1 MGSLCSQLL
10 VADAIILIMKAKIEN
25 QMLRVRP
32 AKLSDLNAITEIYNE
47 AILTTNATFDTDP
60 KTVAEQKVWF
70 TAHDARHP
78 IMVIERDKIVVGWA
92 SLSEWSGR
100 CAYADT
106 AEISIYIKP
115 KFRNQGIGR
124 KLMSAVMREGERIG
138 LHTVIARITE
148 GNQHSLHLHEK
159 AGFENIGV
167 MREVGRKF
175 GKLLDVRLMQRIYPP
190 KKKAND

>member
-1 MGSLCSQLL
+1 
-10 VADAIILIMKAKIEN
+10 MKANIDN
-25 QMLRVRP
+25 QMLRIRP

-47 AILTTNATFDTDP
+47 AILTTNATFDNEP
-60 KTVAEQKVWF
+60 KTLAEQEAWF
-70 TAHDARHP
+70 TAHDARYP
-78 IMVIERDKIVVGWA
+78 IMVAEQGRVVVGWA

-106 AEISIYIKP
+106 AEISIYIKQEL
-115 KFRNQGIGR
+115 RNQGIGK
-124 KLMSAVMREGERIG
+124 KLMMAIMQEGERIG

-148 GNQHSLHLHEK
+148 GNQHSLHLHEE
-159 AGFENIGV
+159 AGFENIGI

-190 KKKAND
+190 SKKAND

>member
-1 MGSLCSQLL
+1 MPI
-10 VADAIILIMKAKIEN
+10 VKANIDN
-25 QMLRVRP
+25 QMLRIRP

-47 AILTTNATFDTDP
+47 AILTTNATFDNKP

-78 IMVIERDKIVVGWA
+78 VMVAEQGKVVVGWA
-92 SLSEWSGR
+92 SLSQWSDR

-106 AEISIYIKP
+106 AEISIYIKQEL
-115 KFRNQGIGR
+115 RNQGVGK
-124 KLMSAVMREGERIG
+124 KLMSAIMREGGRVG

-148 GNQHSLHLHEK
+148 GNQHSLRLHEK
-159 AGFENIGV
+159 TGFENIGV
-167 MREVGRKF
+167 MREVGLKF

>member
-1 MGSLCSQLL
+1 
-10 VADAIILIMKAKIEN
+10 
-25 QMLRVRP
+25 MLRVRP
-32 AKLSDLNAITEIYNE
+32 AKLSDLKAITEIYNE

-78 IMVIERDKIVVGWA
+78 IMVIERGKIVVGWA

-115 KFRNQGIGR
+115 ELRNQGIGR
-124 KLMSAVMREGERIG
+124 KLMSAIMREGERIG

-167 MREVGRKF
+167 MQEVGRKF
-175 GKLLDVRLMQRIYPP
+175 GKLLDVRLMQRIYSPR
-190 KKKAND
+190 KKAND

>member
-1 MGSLCSQLL
+1 M
-10 VADAIILIMKAKIEN
+10 VTI
-25 QMLRVRP
+25 RP
-32 AKLSDLNAITEIYNE
+32 ATINDLPAITEIYNE
-47 AILTTNATFDTDP
+47 AILTTNATFDNEP
-60 KTVAEQKVWF
+60 KTLAEQKAWF
-70 TAHDARHP
+70 TAHDAKRP
-78 IMVIERDKIVVGWA
+78 ILVAERDKVVVGWA
-92 SLSEWSGR
+92 SLSEWSSR

-106 AEISIYIKP
+106 AEISIYIKQEL
-115 KFRNQGIGR
+115 RSQGIG
-124 KLMSAVMREGERIG
+124 KGLMTAIMQEGKRIG

-148 GNQHSLHLHEK
+148 DNQSSVHLHEE